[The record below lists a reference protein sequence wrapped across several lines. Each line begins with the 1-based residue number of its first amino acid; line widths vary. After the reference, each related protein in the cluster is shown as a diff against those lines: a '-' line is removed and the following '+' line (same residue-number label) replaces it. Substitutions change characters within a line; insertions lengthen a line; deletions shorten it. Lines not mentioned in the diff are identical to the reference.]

1 MGKKIWGVILFIG
14 LIAISYQFIE
24 VFTYPLQFN
33 LSRASAPQATAIW
46 AETGARAALVCAE
59 LLMGMLLVMII
70 GLWSAP
76 VRRKGAVRK
85 REAERVLGPV
95 DFHRDSQSS
104 SGSSLLERMRREE

>member
-1 MGKKIWGVILFIG
+1 MGKKIWGIILFIG
-14 LIAISYQFIE
+14 LLAISYQFIG

-76 VRRKGAVRK
+76 VRRKGPAQK
-85 REAERVLGPV
+85 RGAERALRPV
-95 DFHRDSQSS
+95 DFRDSQTS
-104 SGSSLLERMRREE
+104 SGSSLLKRTRQEK